1 MDSDDFEENDR
12 RAHGPLDAR
21 GLVESSST
29 IPPYI
34 TINEHIY
41 FTADF
46 EDLPGES
53 ILVDHG
59 ADWDLFLHEESH
71 FRFRVRR
78 WETIEESRQNPS

>member
-1 MDSDDFEENDR
+1 MTSEENDR

-21 GLVESSST
+21 GLVQSSST

-46 EDLPGES
+46 EDLPEES
-53 ILVDHG
+53 ILVDHVQIG
-59 ADWDLFLHEESH
+59 ICSFVKSLASGFECVDGKPMRSPGKSQLML
-71 FRFRVRR
+71 
-78 WETIEESRQNPS
+78 